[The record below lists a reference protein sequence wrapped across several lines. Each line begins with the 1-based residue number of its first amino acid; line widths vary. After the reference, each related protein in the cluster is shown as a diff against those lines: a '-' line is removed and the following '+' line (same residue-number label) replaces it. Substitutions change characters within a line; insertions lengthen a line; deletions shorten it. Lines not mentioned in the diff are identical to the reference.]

1 MGEKSL
7 IFISRFMN
15 EESVD
20 DDQRF
25 SGVKFLCWIF
35 CSRSEIS
42 IFYGMAGWESMWSA
56 NGGLQPGQF
65 FDALKPLPALVSLL
79 QRNTESSFLATNAN
93 VLVPGCGR

>member
-1 MGEKSL
+1 
-7 IFISRFMN
+7 MN

-20 DDQRF
+20 DDQSSQVSSVWLDF
-25 SGVKFLCWIF
+25 NF
-35 CSRSEIS
+35 SRSEIS
-42 IFYGMAGWESMWSA
+42 IFYGMAAWENMWSA

-79 QRNTESSFLATNAN
+79 QRNVESSFLDGTN

>member
-1 MGEKSL
+1 
-7 IFISRFMN
+7 MN

-20 DDQRF
+20 DDQ
-25 SGVKFLCWIF
+25 SSGVQGVKFLLLDF
-35 CSRSEIS
+35 FFRSEIS
-42 IFYGMAGWESMWSA
+42 IFYGMAGWETMWSA

-79 QRNTESSFLATNAN
+79 QRNALSSFLGTN